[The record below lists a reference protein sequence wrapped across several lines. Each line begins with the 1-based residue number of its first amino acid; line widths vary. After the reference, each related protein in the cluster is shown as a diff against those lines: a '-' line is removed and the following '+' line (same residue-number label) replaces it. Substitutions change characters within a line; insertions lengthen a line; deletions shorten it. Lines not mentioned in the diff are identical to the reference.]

1 MAHLDRVTH
10 DEPTD
15 EPTDEGAGDGDG
27 AALVPAMSGSIPEM
41 KALRE
46 RCLEAGIP
54 AVLGCPPGAGGG
66 KSCGTRTHLLVGEDA
81 IPKLAALLRDEWQD
95 AFAREGLDPVELA
108 VAGDAEHLPCPAC
121 GTAAPLAD
129 GACTDCGLQ
138 LE

>member
-1 MAHLDRVTH
+1 MAHLDRVTD

-15 EPTDEGAGDGDG
+15 EAADSGDG

-46 RCLEAGIP
+46 RCLAAGIP
-54 AVLGCPPGAGGG
+54 ATLGCPPGASGG

-81 IPKLAALLRDEWQD
+81 IPRLAALLRDEWQE

-108 VAGDAEHLPCPAC
+108 ATSDAEHLPCPAC